1 MKKIELK
8 LLEKRYS
15 VCRLTSQSDL
25 PKIYGDFY
33 SITKTDDEL
42 SLVLEEGHEPK
53 DSKIE
58 RGWKILKVFGPL
70 DFSLTGIMYSLTKPL
85 AEEKIS
91 IFAISTFDT
100 DYLLVKNEKL
110 DDAIR
115 VLRKTGFVVICS

>member
-1 MKKIELK
+1 MTKIELK
-8 LLEKRYS
+8 LLDNKYS
-15 VCRLTSQSDL
+15 VCRLPPQSDL
-25 PKIYGDFY
+25 PKISGGFY

-58 RGWKILKVFGPL
+58 KDWKILKVLGPL

-85 AEEKIS
+85 AEAQIS

-110 DDAIR
+110 EDAIK
-115 VLRKTGFVVICS
+115 VLKKSGFVII